1 MCLLDVNSKRWLQVK
16 QIEEIAGSNHEL
28 VMHRSCVTFHYFNCK
43 TWRHANV
50 HEIAIMQHSQSF
62 AEEGGGKGKI
72 PGYSTIFSLEPVSF
86 EN

>member
-1 MCLLDVNSKRWLQVK
+1 M
-16 QIEEIAGSNHEL
+16 
-28 VMHRSCVTFHYFNCK
+28 
-43 TWRHANV
+43 

-86 EN
+86 ENWLYVIVNIKFCMAQKKE